1 MLYLVSF
8 IGQTMIKKEDTC
20 LRRAEDT
27 MAVPGLKK
35 AIGTASSHRSPPD
48 GALAKSLFMEH

>member
-1 MLYLVSF
+1 VSF
-8 IGQTMIKKEDTC
+8 IGQTMIIKEDTC